1 MSVHHRICGN
11 MKINRDYIVSK
22 AFEQYLLHGY
32 SGVSISVLQEQL
44 GIGRATL
51 YYYFKDKS
59 ALFCAV
65 IDKYF
70 VAVMEQTLDMPDTV
84 LLNQMIESRLGLL
97 HNKCAHLHTI
107 DNPQVVLSNYSSLLL
122 VALMKY
128 AGYREK
134 IEVLRQRAIDL
145 WAKAIRNSI
154 VHGEVRT
161 DINVEVVAAF
171 FVNIKDSYESGL
183 NANFVDNAR
192 FVETSYQYLYDL
204 IKV

>member
-1 MSVHHRICGN
+1 

-22 AFEQYLLHGY
+22 AFEQYLLRGY

-70 VAVMEQTLDMPDTV
+70 VEAMEQTLDMPDTV
-84 LLNQMIESRLGLL
+84 LLNRMVESRLDML
-97 HNKCAHLHTI
+97 HAKCAHLHTI
-107 DNPQVVLSNYSSLLL
+107 ENPQVVLSNYSSLLL

-128 AGYREK
+128 TGYREK
-134 IEVLRQRAIDL
+134 IEALRQRAIDL

-154 VHGEVRT
+154 VHGEVRA
-161 DINVEVVAAF
+161 DINIDVVASF

-183 NANFVDNAR
+183 NTNFVDDAR
-192 FVETSYQYLYDL
+192 FVETSYKYLYDL

>member
-84 LLNQMIESRLGLL
+84 LLSQMIESRLGLL

>member
-1 MSVHHRICGN
+1 

-22 AFEQYLLHGY
+22 AFEQYLLRGY

-70 VAVMEQTLDMPDTV
+70 VNALEQTLDMPDTV
-84 LLNQMIESRLGLL
+84 LLSQMLESRMDLL
-97 HNKCAHLHTI
+97 HNKCAYLHTV
-107 DNPQVVLSNYSSLLL
+107 DNPQVVLANYSSMLL
-122 VALMKY
+122 VAMMKY
-128 AGYREK
+128 TGFREK
-134 IEVLRQRAIDL
+134 IDVLRQRTISL
-145 WAKAIRNSI
+145 WTKAIRNSM
-154 VHGEVRT
+154 VVGEVRA
-161 DINVEVVAAF
+161 DINVEVVASF
-171 FVNIKDSYESGL
+171 FVNIKDSYESGW
-183 NANFVDNAR
+183 NTNFVDDAR
-192 FVETSYQYLYDL
+192 FVETSYKYLYDL